1 MSAASTPLTDLVKQ
15 FALWWRNWLGARRA
29 LDELD
34 RSPHGEL
41 LRSARDFGVTVDR
54 LKTFAARGPL
64 SGKLMQRMASAHGLE
79 ADALRRADLNTVREM
94 EERCSFCGSRF
105 RCAHDLADDGTVA
118 RAKAYCPNAEVLK
131 ALKK

>member
-29 LDELD
+29 LDELN
-34 RSPHGEL
+34 RSPHAEL
-41 LRSARDFGVTVDR
+41 VRTAHDFGVTVDR

-64 SGKLMQRMASAHGLE
+64 SGELMQRMASAHGLE
-79 ADALRRADLNTVREM
+79 AEVLRRADLNTVREM

-105 RCAHDLADDGTVA
+105 RCAHDFADDGTVA
-118 RAKAYCPNAEVLK
+118 RAKAYCPNAEALK